1 MSTNSW
7 PIFALD
13 AGHGLKTPG
22 KRTPDGIHE
31 WELADKA
38 RDWAV
43 KYLEPYKC
51 KVIFPDNN
59 EGKTDEGLTSRRSMA
74 INADVVA
81 LVSMH
86 LNAFKGVWGSANGV
100 ETWVDK
106 NCTAADLELA
116 RLIQKKMV
124 KYMGLKDRGVK
135 KENWT
140 VINTN
145 KIVAVLTEGGFM
157 DNKKDYKVITS
168 EAGQKAYGR
177 AVAEALIELFD
188 LEKKETTKKKTTTS
202 TTKKTNFKVK
212 FKMDMNVRK
221 AAGTSHAVVDECK
234 KGYVYTIKKTKK
246 VNGVLWGYLKSGA
259 GWVCIADT
267 YCTRV

>member
-1 MSTNSW
+1 MSTNNW

-31 WELADKA
+31 WELNDKA
-38 RDWAV
+38 RDYAV
-43 KYLEPYKC
+43 EYLEPYKC
-51 KVIFPDNN
+51 KIIFPDNN
-59 EGKTDEGLTSRRSMA
+59 EGNTDEGLTNRRTIA
-74 INADVVA
+74 INADVDA

-86 LNAFKGVWGSANGV
+86 HNAFKGVWGNATGV
-100 ETWVDK
+100 ETFTDK
-106 NCTAADLELA
+106 NCTPTDLELA
-116 RLIQKKMV
+116 KLIQKKMV
-124 KYMGLKDRGVK
+124 KYTGLKDRGVK
-135 KENWT
+135 KENWA
-140 VINTN
+140 VINSN
-145 KIVAVLTEGGFM
+145 KVTAVLVEGGFM
-157 DNKKDYKVITS
+157 DNKKDHKIITS

-188 LEKKETTKKKTTTS
+188 LEKKEATKKPTTS
-202 TTKKTNFKVK
+202 TTKKTNFQVK
-212 FKMDMNVRK
+212 FKTKMEVRK
-221 AAGTSHAVVDECK
+221 SAGANHIDVGDCL

-259 GWVCIADT
+259 GWVCIADK